1 MSKSSTEAEYRCLAL
16 VTAEVYWL
24 RMLLHELQVSLAS
37 TPVGWCD
44 NINALALTS
53 NLIFHARSKH
63 IKVNYHFVRE
73 KVAKKD
79 IILQYIPTSLQPA
92 DIFTKGHTA
101 DRFCFLQDKLS
112 VTDLPA
118 SLQGNDKDKAQYNDK
133 DKVEHDKDK
142 PQHAEPA
149 ERH

>member
-1 MSKSSTEAEYRCLAL
+1 
-16 VTAEVYWL
+16 
-24 RMLLHELQVSLAS
+24 
-37 TPVGWCD
+37 
-44 NINALALTS
+44 
-53 NLIFHARSKH
+53 
-63 IKVNYHFVRE
+63 VNYHFVRE

-101 DRFCFLQDKLS
+101 DRFYFLQDKLS